1 MLIDKEGCTPFDLH
15 VHTNQVSCC
24 GKLSAEQM
32 VRLYKA
38 AEYGGIFITD
48 HMNRFTFESLCK
60 PEGGDWHDLKISWE
74 EFVYRYEAGYRAAKA
89 EGDRVGLTVF
99 PGVELSLDSGPED
112 YLIWGADEQFLLRHP
127 MIHTL
132 SLKELYDVTREEGL
146 PLIQA
151 HPMRDYLSMMPFEY
165 LDGYEV
171 YNGSGEDYNHNVKA
185 LATVE
190 QIDGAAMTGGSDA
203 HAYNSVCSA
212 GMWLPADIADYWELA
227 RYIIKY
233 NKELKIIRH

>member
-1 MLIDKEGCTPFDLH
+1 MLIDNQGCTPFDLH
-15 VHTNQVSCC
+15 VHTNQVSLC

-32 VRLYKA
+32 VRLYKS

-48 HMNRFTFESLCK
+48 HMNKYTFESLCA

-89 EGDRVGLTVF
+89 EGDRIGITVF
-99 PGVELSLDSGPED
+99 PGLEIALDSGVED
-112 YLIWGADEQFLLRHP
+112 YLIWGADEDFLLRHP
-127 MIHTL
+127 MLHTL
-132 SLKELYDVTREEGL
+132 SLEELYKVTREEGL

-151 HPMRDYLSMMPFEY
+151 HPMRDYLNMMPFEL

-171 YNGSGEDYNHNVKA
+171 YNGSGEDYNHNIKA
-185 LATVE
+185 LEVVSA
-190 QIDGAAMTGGSDA
+190 IDGAAMTGGSDA
-203 HAYNSVCSA
+203 HTAQGACRS
-212 GMWLPADIADYWELA
+212 GMWLPADISDYKELA
-227 RYIIKY
+227 GYIIKY